1 MQQVVYYESIKREL
15 NENKL
20 SFFLSFFE
28 SEVFYNINL
37 KGAVGLIT
45 VKDIGYVRITIP
57 LDL

>member
-1 MQQVVYYESIKREL
+1 MKI
-15 NENKL
+15 NFL